1 MEEKQMKLDQ
11 YGSIIWSRNLGFG
24 GMDQANSVFQLN
36 NSGYIITGVVETGSN
51 NDYYLIKTDSEG
63 LLDININIGD

>member
-1 MEEKQMKLDQ
+1 MKLDQ
-11 YGSIIWSRNLGFG
+11 YGSIIWSRNLGFE

-36 NSGYIITGVVETGSN
+36 NSGYIITGVVETESN
-51 NDYYLIKTDSEG
+51 SDYYLIKTDSEG

>member
-1 MEEKQMKLDQ
+1 MKLDQ
-11 YGSIIWSRNLGFG
+11 YGSIIWSRNLGFE

-36 NSGYIITGVVETGSN
+36 NSGYIITGVVETESN

-63 LLDININIGD
+63 LLDININIDD